1 MRPRVF
7 TSSLLFLLW
16 PALSLAQ
23 IPVTDAG
30 NLTQNIIQAVQ
41 SVITAVEA
49 VIQTEQGVQNLLPLD
64 DIAVASDVAEMVGLL
79 MDVASEGQ
87 ALMGDAASARAQ
99 FNALFGL
106 ETMPTTPSGLSQRMG
121 EMRQAISEARSYAAR
136 AQTLAATFTSAMRH
150 VTTIMGLLSGIAGNK
165 QAQQAAN
172 QLLAVQNQTATVQ
185 ALQDAAT
192 QRVHLMTEAEKTMII
207 SSYAYIQCMRWS
219 DWPGFIGCGG

>member
-1 MRPRVF
+1 MRRIALALTV
-7 TSSLLFLLW
+7 LLAWAGFAQAQGLPVYDNANFL
-16 PALSLAQ
+16 
-23 IPVTDAG
+23 
-30 NLTQNIIQAVQ
+30 QNIITATQ

-49 VIQTEQGVQNLLPLD
+49 VIQTEQGIENLLPLD

-79 MDVASEGQ
+79 MDVAAEGQ

-106 ETMPTTPSGLSQRMG
+106 ENMPTSPSGLSQRMG

-136 AQTLAATFTSAMRH
+136 VQTLAATFTSAMRH
-150 VTTIMGLLSGIAGNK
+150 VTTIMGLLGGIAGNK
-165 QAQQAAN
+165 QAQQASN
-172 QLLAVQNQTATVQ
+172 QLLAVQNQTASVQ

-192 QRVHLMTEAEKTMII
+192 QRVHLMTEAEKTMIVT
-207 SSYAYIQCMRWS
+207 SFAYIQCMRWS

>member
-1 MRPRVF
+1 MRPRVL
-7 TSSLLFLLW
+7 TSVLLFLLW

-30 NLTQNIIQAVQ
+30 NLTQNIIQAIQ

-49 VIQTEQGVQNLLPLD
+49 VIQTEQGVENLLPLD
-64 DIAVASDVAEMVGLL
+64 DIAVAGDIAEMVGLL
-79 MDVASEGQ
+79 MDVAAEGQ

-106 ETMPTTPSGLSQRMG
+106 ENMPTSPSGLSQRMG

-136 AQTLAATFTSAMRH
+136 VQTLAATFTSAMRH
-150 VTTIMGLLSGIAGNK
+150 VTTIMGLLGGIAGNK
-165 QAQQAAN
+165 QAQQASN
-172 QLLAVQNQTATVQ
+172 QLLAVQNQTASVQ

-192 QRVHLMTEAEKTMII
+192 QRVHLMTEAERTMIVT
-207 SSYAYIQCMRWS
+207 SFAYIQCMRWS